1 MLLQE
6 HTIEAARAY
15 DKAAIK
21 CNGREA
27 VTNFEPSLYATLFT
41 LSGKPIILT
50 FIFLISAEPEVIMV
64 EMTSKQLTS
73 FATYQA
79 KIEVQ
84 TPEDILNAKRLIL
97 PGVGAFAAMMDV
109 LNHNGY
115 LNL

>member
-1 MLLQE
+1 MNLIF
-6 HTIEAARAY
+6 HYRAY
-15 DKAAIK
+15 DRSCKAAIK

-27 VTNFEPSLYATLFT
+27 VTNFEPRLYDCEPTSVT
-41 LSGKPIILT
+41 VTDNG
-50 FIFLISAEPEVIMV
+50 EPEVIMV

-97 PGVGAFAAMMDV
+97 LGVGAFAAMMDV

>member
-1 MLLQE
+1 MTLHMLLQE

-27 VTNFEPSLYATLFT
+27 VTNFEPSLYDCEPTSVT
-41 LSGKPIILT
+41 VTDNG
-50 FIFLISAEPEVIMV
+50 EPEVIMV

-79 KIEVQ
+79 KIEV
-84 TPEDILNAKRLIL
+84 K
-97 PGVGAFAAMMDV
+97 
-109 LNHNGY
+109 
-115 LNL
+115 